1 MFSHTISSVNNNLTS
16 LVFESNNDK
25 IDFENSLAKL
35 SSGNRLIRTGDDT
48 GAFSQANKLGSKNKR
63 NLVSLQNLQNLVSY
77 SQTQDGVLQQVGK
90 IIDRMNEI
98 TVRALDVTATDA
110 DRENYNKEFIE
121 LSIQMDEMGIE
132 KFGGLNL
139 FGEGAFSQDKK
150 DFIDALQKQ
159 WLKGAMNI
167 IEDRFGLS
175 PEGTDN
181 FDIIVNENDT
191 GSYTAFV
198 AFAGQ
203 DIIEMQFDLPDFQSP
218 FSAPSTDLPIY
229 RADRVVAHEMTHA
242 VTADVLNLNTSV
254 DGTASGGSANW
265 FIEGTAEFIHGADY
279 RVVADLGGVIN
290 GDANQSV
297 GNDIAFNDA
306 TAQQTKVDANGTGI
320 INAIGNGTEGWSA
333 SPQYSAGYIATRYL
347 HKELK
352 DNGTG
357 SANGIKDMLIWM
369 EANNESVGGALK
381 NFLGAH
387 DPAKYGTVSGVTVT
401 NKQAH
406 DNFITDF
413 KTNGELFL
421 RNTMDLTNTD
431 TGAITGAD
439 ADGGAIITATNA
451 VPNTGVGYAA
461 DASAQTQPLATT
473 KGGNSG
479 FSLDWEEDSS
489 ALSASIDGTGLTYD
503 LQSVYAVQVG
513 DTTTYNLNSISSAR
527 ATLTQLTTMMTNL
540 ASHRSSNGA
549 NMSRLEKEIQNLN
562 GKIITGE
569 MAVSRIQD
577 TDVAREST
585 QFASNQLR
593 MQASIAILAQAKDL
607 NVGIRDL
614 IRGITIG
621 QS

>member
-1 MFSHTISSVNNNLTS
+1 MISPVNNDLTG

-25 IDFENSLAKL
+25 IALENSLAKL
-35 SSGNRLIRTGDDT
+35 SSGNKLVRTGDDT
-48 GAFSQANKLGSKNKR
+48 GAFSQASKLGSKNKR
-63 NLVSLQNLQNLVSY
+63 DLVSLQNLQNLVSY

-98 TVRALDVTATDA
+98 TVRALDVTATNA
-110 DRENYNKEFIE
+110 DRENYNKEFLE
-121 LSIQMDEMGIE
+121 LSSQIDQMAEE
-132 KFGGLNL
+132 KFEGLSL

-150 DFIDALQKQ
+150 DFIEALQKQ

-175 PEGTDN
+175 PEGSDS

-203 DIIEMQFDLPDFQSP
+203 DVIEMQFDLPDFQSP
-218 FSAPSTDLPIY
+218 FTAPSTDSPIY

-242 VTADVLNLNTSV
+242 VMADVLNLNTSV

-279 RVVADLGGVIN
+279 RVVADLGGVIY
-290 GDANQSV
+290 GDANQSA

-306 TAQQTKVDANGTGI
+306 TAQQAKVDANGAAI

-387 DPAKYGTVSGVTVT
+387 DATNYGGGVT

-406 DNFITDF
+406 DNFIAEF

-431 TGAITGAD
+431 TGAISGAD
-439 ADGGAIITATNA
+439 ADGGPVITAADA
-451 VPNTGVGYAA
+451 VPNTGTGYVA
-461 DASAQTQPLATT
+461 DATAQKQPLATT
-473 KGGNSG
+473 KGGNPG
-479 FSLDWEEDSS
+479 FSLNWEEDSS
-489 ALSASIDGTGLTYD
+489 TLSASIDGTGSTYD

-540 ASHRSSNGA
+540 ASQRSSNGA

-562 GKIITGE
+562 GKIMTGE
-569 MAVSRIQD
+569 IAVSRIQD
-577 TDVAREST
+577 TDVAKEST
-585 QFASNQLR
+585 QFASNQVRL
-593 MQASIAILAQAKDL
+593 QASIAILAQAKDL

-614 IRGITIG
+614 IRGIMIG

>member
-1 MFSHTISSVNNNLTS
+1 MISPVNNDLTG

-25 IDFENSLAKL
+25 IALENSLAKL
-35 SSGNRLIRTGDDT
+35 SSGNKLVRTGDDT
-48 GAFSQANKLGSKNKR
+48 GAFSQASKLGSKNKR
-63 NLVSLQNLQNLVSY
+63 DLVSLQNLQNLVSY

-110 DRENYNKEFIE
+110 DRENYNKEFLE
-121 LSIQMDEMGIE
+121 LSSQMDQMAEE
-132 KFGGLNL
+132 KFEGLNL
-139 FGEGAFSQDKK
+139 FGEGAFSQEKK
-150 DFIDALQKQ
+150 DFIEALQKQ

-175 PEGTDN
+175 PEGSDN

-203 DIIEMQFDLPDFQSP
+203 DVIEMQFDLPDFQSP
-218 FSAPSTDLPIY
+218 FTAPSSDSPIY

-242 VTADVLNLNTSV
+242 VMADVLNLNTSV

-279 RVVADLGGVIN
+279 RVVADLGGVIY
-290 GDANQSV
+290 GDANQAG

-306 TAQQTKVDANGTGI
+306 TAQQAKVDANGAGI
-320 INAIGNGTEGWSA
+320 INAIGDGTEAWSA

-357 SANGIKDMLIWM
+357 AANGIKDMLIWM

-387 DPAKYGTVSGVTVT
+387 DATNYGGGVT

-406 DNFITDF
+406 DNFITEF
-413 KTNGELFL
+413 KANGELFL

-431 TGAITGAD
+431 TGAISGAD
-439 ADGGAIITATNA
+439 ADGGSVITVTDA
-451 VPNTGVGYAA
+451 VPNTGAGYAA
-461 DASAQTQPLATT
+461 DATAQTQPLATT
-473 KGGNSG
+473 KGGNPG

-489 ALSASIDGTGLTYD
+489 ALSASIDGTGATYD

-540 ASHRSSNGA
+540 ASQRSSNGA

-562 GKIITGE
+562 GKIMTGE

-577 TDVAREST
+577 TDVAKEST
-585 QFASNQLR
+585 QFASNQVR

>member
-1 MFSHTISSVNNNLTS
+1 MISPVNNDLTG

-25 IDFENSLAKL
+25 IALENSLAKL
-35 SSGNRLIRTGDDT
+35 SSGNKLVRAGDDT
-48 GAFSQANKLGSKNKR
+48 GAFSQASKLGSKNKR
-63 NLVSLQNLQNLVSY
+63 DLVSLQNLQNLVSY
-77 SQTQDGVLQQVGK
+77 SQTQDGVLEQVGK

-110 DRENYNKEFIE
+110 DRENYNKEFLE
-121 LSIQMDEMGIE
+121 LSSQMDQMAGE
-132 KFGGLNL
+132 KFEGLNL

-150 DFIDALQKQ
+150 DFIEALQKQ

-175 PEGTDN
+175 PEGSDN

-203 DIIEMQFDLPDFQSP
+203 DVIEMQFDLPDFQSP
-218 FSAPSTDLPIY
+218 FTAPSTDSPIY

-242 VTADVLNLNTSV
+242 VMADVLNLNTSV

-279 RVVADLGGVIN
+279 RVVADLGGVIY
-290 GDANQSV
+290 GDANQTG

-306 TAQQTKVDANGTGI
+306 TAQQAKVDANGAGI

-352 DNGTG
+352 DNGGAT
-357 SANGIKDMLIWM
+357 NGIKDMLIWM

-387 DPAKYGTVSGVTVT
+387 DATSYGGGVT

-406 DNFITDF
+406 DNFITEF

-431 TGAITGAD
+431 TGAISGAD
-439 ADGGAIITATNA
+439 ADGGSVITATDA
-451 VPNTGVGYAA
+451 VPNTGAGYTA
-461 DASAQTQPLATT
+461 DATAQTQPLATT
-473 KGGNSG
+473 KGGNPG

-489 ALSASIDGTGLTYD
+489 ALSASIDGTGATYD

-513 DTTTYNLNSISSAR
+513 DTATYNLNSISTAR

-540 ASHRSSNGA
+540 ASQRSSNGA

-562 GKIITGE
+562 GKIMTGE

-577 TDVAREST
+577 TDVAKEST
-585 QFASNQLR
+585 QFASNQVRL
-593 MQASIAILAQAKDL
+593 QASIAILAQAKDL